1 MNDLMVNGYRIPAGE
16 LEMRYDPS
24 GGPGGQHANRTSS
37 RVELSFDLAATEVFP
52 SDLRARMIRQLGNR
66 APDGVVRVLVAESRS
81 QWRNRQMA
89 LRRLGDL
96 LSESMRQPRTRRPTR
111 PSRAARERR
120 LQEKRRRS
128 EKKAQRRKPS
138 IE

>member
-1 MNDLMVNGYRIPAGE
+1 MNDLTVSGYRIPARE
-16 LEMRYDPS
+16 LEMKYDPS

-52 SDLRARMIRQLGNR
+52 SDLRTRMIRQLGNR
-66 APDGVVRVLVAESRS
+66 APQGVVRVVVAESRS

-96 LSESMRQPRTRRPTR
+96 LSESMRQPPVRRPTR

-128 EKKAQRRKPS
+128 EKKARRRNPS